1 MTSLLAAFF
10 SSFITTL
17 LIIRFEHLHR
27 HLSADSDLSGPQKFH
42 TISVPRIGGLSI
54 AVGIFA
60 ATAFRLFENPSL
72 SFETILLV
80 CAIPV
85 FGIGLTEDLTKK
97 VGVKTRLIFTAIAA
111 AMAVIYLDVQITRL
125 DIPGID
131 YVLTLPGIAI
141 IFTIFAVTGLANA
154 YNIIDGFNGLSS
166 MVGVITLM
174 GLTYVSYLMGDPL
187 IMYLSLIMAG
197 SILGFFLWNYPRGL
211 IFLGDGGAYL
221 IGFWIALISVML
233 VARHPSISPWFALLV
248 NAYPIL
254 ETLFTIYRRKVHQG
268 KSPGLPDGIHFHTL
282 IYRRILNPV
291 TNAHPDDAFTANA
304 KTAPYLWLLTSM
316 AIVPAILWWHST
328 PILIASTALFT
339 VTYVWLYRRI
349 VTFRTPGWMHPY
361 Q

>member
-72 SFETILLV
+72 SLETILLV

-97 VGVKTRLIFTAIAA
+97 VGVKTRLIFTAFAA
-111 AMAVIYLDVQITRL
+111 AMAVIYLDVKITRL

-131 YVLTLPGIAI
+131 YVLTLPGVAI

-187 IMYLSLIMAG
+187 IIYLSLIMAG

-221 IGFWIALISVML
+221 IGFWVALISVML

-291 TNAHPDDAFTANA
+291 TNVHPDDAFTANA

-316 AIVPAILWWHST
+316 AIVPAILWWYST
-328 PILIASTALFT
+328 PILIASSVLFT
-339 VTYVWLYRRI
+339 VSYVWLYRRI
-349 VTFRTPGWMHPY
+349 VTFRTPGWIHPY
-361 Q
+361 